1 MGVAGEAK
9 GPRAER
15 AVDGQSPW
23 DFAEVVVASR
33 VKGGGMGSAGCGS
46 LGDALCTG
54 PTIGV
59 QQLGLQRR
67 QQLNSL

>member
-1 MGVAGEAK
+1 MVVAGEAK

-33 VKGGGMGSAGCGS
+33 VEVAARVRQ
-46 LGDALCTG
+46 DVG
-54 PTIGV
+54 P
-59 QQLGLQRR
+59 
-67 QQLNSL
+67 

>member
-9 GPRAER
+9 GPRADK

-33 VKGGGMGSAGCGS
+33 VEVAARAQQSMNPEGMQCA
-46 LGDALCTG
+46 
-54 PTIGV
+54 P
-59 QQLGLQRR
+59 GL
-67 QQLNSL
+67 LLVSSN